1 MNFSTRTNQALH
13 IGQLISQVI
22 MPLSVLNGN
31 TFPPADGTIRNARVN
46 DSFAS
51 GSSTQ
56 SVPATSQN
64 LLSLEGRDPVR
75 STERVPE
82 CPSNQLDR
90 EWSAS
95 SGAST
100 APGTTNPIFHQV
112 EAA

>member
-22 MPLSVLNGN
+22 MPLGVLNGN
-31 TFPPADGTIRNARVN
+31 SFPPADGMI
-46 DSFAS
+46 
-51 GSSTQ
+51 SSI
-56 SVPATSQN
+56 PAASQN
-64 LLSLEGRDPVR
+64 SLSLEGRDPVR

-82 CPSNQLDR
+82 CPSNQTDR

-95 SGAST
+95 SGASA
-100 APGTTNPIFHQV
+100 APGTTDPIFQV

>member
-22 MPLSVLNGN
+22 MPLGVLNGN
-31 TFPPADGTIRNARVN
+31 TFPPADGTIRSARLN
-46 DSFAS
+46 DFLAS

-56 SVPATSQN
+56 AIPATSQN

-82 CPSNQLDR
+82 CPSNQTDR
-90 EWSAS
+90 DWSAS
-95 SGAST
+95 SGASA
-100 APGTTNPIFHQV
+100 APGTTNPFFQV